1 MGCAAFSQRLP
12 QVPLDRFAMAKSTR
26 SRRATRGTR
35 TAHRASSHNMLY
47 PLDVVYH
54 RAGVEMPAVNIVSP
68 YEIPM
73 PYRALLVHEDDM
85 TITLERHFGGRVVL
99 RALSTFT
106 SGAWYSR
113 RVLLVQ
119 EYSGRPV
126 EMGAIRMKLDA
137 FGARLKKQIL
147 RNEVPLGRILRDS
160 GFKYVSHAMAFL
172 AITPN
177 PEMMGVFWMREPRT
191 LYGRRTEI
199 VRDGT
204 RIGDIVEIL
213 PLV

>member
-1 MGCAAFSQRLP
+1 
-12 QVPLDRFAMAKSTR
+12 MAKSTKSR
-26 SRRATRGTR
+26 ASRGPRTARRA
-35 TAHRASSHNMLY
+35 ASHDMLY
-47 PLDVVYH
+47 PLDVVYR
-54 RAGVEMPAVNIVSP
+54 RAGVEMPAINIVAP
-68 YEIPM
+68 YRIPM

-106 SGAWYSR
+106 SGVWYSR

-147 RNEVPLGRILRDS
+147 RNQVPLGRLLRDG

-177 PEMMGVFWMREPRT
+177 PEMMGVFWMREPKT

-199 VRDGT
+199 VRNDT
-204 RIGDIVEIL
+204 KIGDIVEIL

>member
-1 MGCAAFSQRLP
+1 
-12 QVPLDRFAMAKSTR
+12 MAKPTR
-26 SRRATRGTR
+26 STRATRQKRPTR
-35 TAHRASSHNMLY
+35 RTSSRDTLY
-47 PLDVVYH
+47 PLDVVYR
-54 RAGVEMPAVNIVSP
+54 RAGVETPDMKIVAP
-68 YEIPM
+68 YQIPM

-85 TITLERHFGGRVVL
+85 TITLERHFGGRVIL

-106 SGAWYSR
+106 SGAWYFR

-119 EYSGRPV
+119 EYTGRPV
-126 EMGAIRMKLDA
+126 EMGAIRMKLDG
-137 FGARLKKQIL
+137 FGARLKKHIL
-147 RNEVPLGRILRDS
+147 KNEVPLGRILRDS

-199 VRDGT
+199 VHDGIK
-204 RIGDIVEIL
+204 IGDIVEVL